1 MFAFLPALWAESVKG
16 ATDLVHFTKW
26 LNTIYI
32 LIKSITEIQMK
43 FLGLEPNPQSLK
55 LVEQGT
61 MSKGHG
67 SNISGCRGF
76 HLCLES
82 LLLRTCGLMFG
93 NSGSNATL
101 SHLRFD

>member
-43 FLGLEPNPQSLK
+43 FRGLEPSELK
-55 LVEQGT
+55 ACGT
-61 MSKGHG
+61 RDHK
-67 SNISGCRGF
+67 
-76 HLCLES
+76 
-82 LLLRTCGLMFG
+82 
-93 NSGSNATL
+93 
-101 SHLRFD
+101 